1 MTRLFVD
8 VTEVSA
14 LGRKAEELTGVQ
26 RTCLEFAYELV
37 TAGRATAV
45 VLNPLTGRFR
55 AVAPWAFELE
65 HLYATETVKERLGLL
80 PKVRSLGKY
89 RGLKRAVY
97 EVEQA
102 LLGAARALNPA
113 RPGTAVGDT
122 VSLDGGVLLTPA
134 NFEIARRVGL
144 RAKALHPTV
153 SVVAVLYDTI
163 PLAGSAAGVAAG
175 FGRAYQASYKA
186 LGEAGARF
194 IAISDHSRADAM
206 AEIAKGTLAP
216 SVAPEAA
223 ILLAHEFRDPPAAS
237 RAGPLSDRPFFLSV
251 GSPSGRKNGKLLCE
265 AYRRLMAR
273 HAEAAGRLPDLVF
286 AGRVGSD
293 PGALLDR
300 LGASRDIESHVR
312 LIDQPNHATLQ
323 ALYGAAEALVFPS
336 VYEGFGL
343 PVGEALWLGTPVI
356 ASSATSIP
364 EVGGALADYFDP
376 ADADALAALLASAAT
391 EPDWLPARRTA
402 IAAARPALRS
412 WRQVAGDYADQAL
425 RLR

>member
-65 HLYATETVKERLGLL
+65 HLYATRTVKERLGLL

-89 RGLKRAVY
+89 RGLKRALY
-97 EVEQA
+97 EAEQA
-102 LLGAARALNPA
+102 VLGAARALKPG
-113 RPGTAVGDT
+113 RPGTAVGAPVD
-122 VSLDGGVLLTPA
+122 LGGGVLLTAA

-163 PLAGSAAGVAAG
+163 PLAGAATGVAAG
-175 FGRAYQASYKA
+175 FGRAYRDSYDA
-186 LGEAGARF
+186 LGKAGTRF
-194 IAISDHSRADAM
+194 IAISDHSRTDAL
-206 AEIAKGTLAP
+206 AEIGKGTLDP

-223 ILLAHEFRDPPAAS
+223 ILLAHEFRDPPPGATP
-237 RAGPLSDRPFFLSV
+237 GPLPDAPYFLSV
-251 GSPSGRKNGKLLCE
+251 GSPMGRKNGKLLCE
-265 AYRRLMAR
+265 AYRRLLAR
-273 HAEAAGRLPDLVF
+273 EAVDRLPDLVF
-286 AGRVGSD
+286 AGRVGTD

-300 LGASRDIESHVR
+300 LGGYRDIADHVR
-312 LIDQPNHATLQ
+312 LVDQPGHATLQ
-323 ALYGAAEALVFPS
+323 ALYRGAEALVFPS

-364 EVGGALADYFDP
+364 EVGGELADYFDP
-376 ADADALAALLASAAT
+376 SDADALAALLGKAAN
-391 EPDWLPARRTA
+391 EADWLAARRAA
-402 IAAARPALRS
+402 IAAARPRLRS

-425 RLR
+425 RQGRS

>member
-89 RGLKRAVY
+89 RGLKRSLYQA
-97 EVEQA
+97 EQA
-102 LLGAARALNPA
+102 VLGAVRALKPG
-113 RPGTAVGDT
+113 RPGTAVGD
-122 VSLDGGVLLTPA
+122 VVDLDGGVLLTAA

-163 PLAGSAAGVAAG
+163 PLAATAGVGEG
-175 FGRAYQASYKA
+175 FGRAFQASYAA
-186 LGEAGARF
+186 LGQVGARF
-194 IAISDHSRADAM
+194 IAISNHTRRDAL
-206 AEIAKGTLAP
+206 AEIEKGTLAP
-216 SVAPEAA
+216 SVSPEAA
-223 ILLAHEFRDPPAAS
+223 ILLAHEFRAPPPGS
-237 RAGPLSDRPFFLSV
+237 RAKPLPGRPYVLAV
-251 GSPSGRKNGKLLCE
+251 GSPTGRKNGKLLCE
-265 AYRRLMAR
+265 AYRRLAGTD
-273 HAEAAGRLPDLVF
+273 AADNLPRLVF
-286 AGRVGSD
+286 AGRVGTD
-293 PGALLDR
+293 VGALLDR
-300 LGASRDIESHVR
+300 LGGYRDIAPVVR
-312 LIDQPNHATLQ
+312 LVDQPNHATLQ
-323 ALYGAAEALVFPS
+323 ELYRGAEALVFPS

-343 PVGEALWLGTPVI
+343 PVGEALWLGTPVL
-356 ASSATSIP
+356 ASNATSIP
-364 EVGGALADYFDP
+364 EVGGALAVYFDP
-376 ADADALAALLASAAT
+376 KDPDALAALLSRAAN
-391 EPDWLPARRTA
+391 EPGWLSGRREA
-402 IAAARPALRS
+402 IAAAHPDLRS
-412 WRQVAGDYADQAL
+412 WARVAGDYADQAL
-425 RLR
+425 RPPS

>member
-55 AVAPWAFELE
+55 EVAPWAFELE

-89 RGLKRAVY
+89 RGLKRALY
-97 EVEQA
+97 ETEQA
-102 LLGAARALNPA
+102 LAGAVRRVRPG
-113 RPGTAVGDT
+113 RPGTAVGDAIN
-122 VSLDGGVLLTPA
+122 LDGGVLLTAA

-144 RAKALHPTV
+144 RAKALHPSV

-163 PLAGSAAGVAAG
+163 PLVGDAAGVAAG
-175 FGRAYQASYKA
+175 FGRAYQEGYRA
-186 LGEAGARF
+186 LGGAGARF
-194 IAISDHSRADAM
+194 IAISDHTRTDAL
-206 AEIAKGTLAP
+206 AAIARGALAP

-223 ILLAHEFRDPPAAS
+223 ILLAHEFRAPPPGSAP
-237 RAGPLSDRPFFLSV
+237 GPLPDAPYFLSV
-251 GSPSGRKNGKLLCE
+251 GSPMGRKNGRLLCE
-265 AYRRLMAR
+265 AYRRLAAR
-273 HAEAAGRLPDLVF
+273 DGALADRLPALVF
-286 AGRVGSD
+286 AGRVGTD

-300 LGASRDIESHVR
+300 LGGYRDIAARVR
-312 LIDQPNHATLQ
+312 LVDEPDHATLQ
-323 ALYGAAEALVFPS
+323 ALYRSAEALVFPS

-356 ASSATSIP
+356 ASNATSIP
-364 EVGGALADYFDP
+364 EVGGDLAVYFDP
-376 ADADALAALLASAAT
+376 SDADALAALLLEAAT
-391 EPDWLPARRTA
+391 VPDWRAARRHA
-402 IAAARPALRS
+402 IAAARPHLRS
-412 WRQVAGDYADQAL
+412 WRQVAGDYADQAAG
-425 RLR
+425 

>member
-55 AVAPWAFELE
+55 EVAPWAFELE

-89 RGLKRAVY
+89 RGLKRALY
-97 EVEQA
+97 ETEQVLA
-102 LLGAARALNPA
+102 GAVRRVRPG
-113 RPGTAVGDT
+113 RPGTAVGDAIN
-122 VSLDGGVLLTPA
+122 LDGGVLLTAA

-163 PLAGSAAGVAAG
+163 PLVGNTAGVAAG
-175 FGRAYQASYKA
+175 FGRAYQECYRA
-186 LGEAGARF
+186 LGGAGARF
-194 IAISDHSRADAM
+194 IAISDHTRTDAL
-206 AEIAKGTLAP
+206 AAIAKGTLAP

-223 ILLAHEFRDPPAAS
+223 ILLAHEFRDPPSGSSAA
-237 RAGPLSDRPFFLSV
+237 PLPTRPYFLSV
-251 GSPSGRKNGKLLCE
+251 GSPTGRKNGKLLCE
-265 AYRRLMAR
+265 AYRRLMSGD
-273 HAEAAGRLPDLVF
+273 AGVAYRLPDVVF
-286 AGRVGSD
+286 AGRVGTD
-293 PGALLDR
+293 AGALLDR
-300 LGASRDIESHVR
+300 LGGYRDIAARVR
-312 LIDQPNHATLQ
+312 LVDQPDHATLQ
-323 ALYGAAEALVFPS
+323 ALYRSAEALVFPS

-364 EVGGALADYFDP
+364 EVGADLADYFDP

-391 EPDWLPARRTA
+391 DPDRLKRRRA
-402 IAAARPALRS
+402 AVAAARPTLRS
-412 WRQVAGDYADQAL
+412 WRQVAGYYANQAMAIG
-425 RLR
+425 

>member
-55 AVAPWAFELE
+55 EVAPWAFELE

-89 RGLKRAVY
+89 RGLKRTLYAT
-97 EVEQA
+97 EQA
-102 LLGAARALNPA
+102 ILGAARALRPG
-113 RPGTAVGDT
+113 RPGTAVGDV
-122 VSLDGGVLLTPA
+122 VSLDGGVLLTAA

-144 RAKALHPTV
+144 RAKSLHPTV

-163 PLAGSAAGVAAG
+163 PLAGATAGVAAG
-175 FGRAYQASYKA
+175 FGRAFQESYKA
-186 LGEAGARF
+186 LGDAGARF
-194 IAISDHSRADAM
+194 IAISDHTRTDAL
-206 AEIAKGTLAP
+206 AEIAKGTLAL

-223 ILLAHEFRDPPAAS
+223 ILLAHEFRDPPSGSHPAPLPT
-237 RAGPLSDRPFFLSV
+237 GPYFLSV
-251 GSPSGRKNGKLLCE
+251 GSPTGRKNGKLLCA
-265 AYRRLMAR
+265 AYRRLMAGDAR
-273 HAEAAGRLPDLVF
+273 IADRLPDLVF
-286 AGRVGSD
+286 AGRVGTD
-293 PGALLDR
+293 ACALLDR
-300 LGASRDIESHVR
+300 LGGYRDIEARVR
-312 LIDQPNHATLQ
+312 VVDQPDHATLQ
-323 ALYGAAEALVFPS
+323 ALYRSAEALVFPS

-356 ASSATSIP
+356 ASNATSIP
-364 EVGGALADYFDP
+364 EVGGELADYFDP

-391 EPDWLPARRTA
+391 DPDWLKRRRA
-402 IAAARPALRS
+402 AVAAARPALRS
-412 WRQVAGDYADQAL
+412 WRQVAGEYADQAL
-425 RLR
+425 G